1 MPGTRTGVTEGMC
14 KTSMPTIYYIRHG
27 ETEWN
32 AEGRLQGVQDVP
44 LNVLGR
50 RQSAGAGRILAD
62 LFARDGRSGGSLRFV
77 ASPLGR
83 ARQTMELVRGVLRLP
98 LTEYAIDDRLREIG
112 YGEWE
117 GSTLAQMQARD
128 PDVFARRLAE
138 KWTVSPPGGE
148 NYVSVQARMSDW
160 YSELT
165 ADTVA
170 VAHGG
175 TARALM
181 VALGLETP
189 ESAADLTIEQGA
201 VYVFGDGWLRKYS

>member
-1 MPGTRTGVTEGMC
+1 V
-14 KTSMPTIYYIRHG
+14 PTIYYIRHG

-32 AEGRLQGVQDVP
+32 AKGRLQGTRDIP
-44 LNVLGR
+44 LNELGR
-50 RQSAGAGRILAD
+50 KQAAGAGAILAN
-62 LFARDGRSGGSLRFV
+62 LFARDWRSEQALAFV

-83 ARQTMELVRGVLRLP
+83 ARSTMELVRGSLRLP
-98 LTEYAIDDRLREIG
+98 PGDYAIDDRLREIG
-112 YGEWE
+112 YGDWE
-117 GSTLAQMQARD
+117 GSTLAQMQALD
-128 PDVFARRLAE
+128 PDLFARRQAE

-148 NYVSVQARMSDW
+148 SYVAVQARVSDW
-160 YSELT
+160 YRQLT

-181 VALGLETP
+181 VALGIETP

-201 VYVFGDGWLRKYS
+201 VYVFDDGGLRKYS